1 MFSVDFDYPDYDQEF
16 MEPKPAS
23 VKPENT
29 RDNDSSNIVINGDTG
44 VKPISMPTVDRSKKP
59 TVDRSTKINVTK
71 IQVTSA
77 DSSNQNSIGASSLYP
92 DVRATVSNPSANQNR
107 SFTNADARAPV
118 SYNSNT
124 DSRAGVH
131 SSRTVITS
139 IPESQSNSSLS
150 DDLQDLDRQ
159 KKIKEQELANLKRES
174 ERVQEESRFVCL
186 FYLEIRY
193 SSGSILVYTNLFKV
207 GCERSYSNLFLI
219 TLYHS
224 FQIESVSF
232 LKSMFEKR
240 EKQDLTL

>member
-16 MEPKPAS
+16 MEPKPAT

-29 RDNDSSNIVINGDTG
+29 RDNDSSNIVINGGTG

-77 DSSNQNSIGASSLYP
+77 DSSNQNSIGGSSLYP

-118 SYNSNT
+118 SNNSNT

-131 SSRTVITS
+131 STGTVISIKS
-139 IPESQSNSSLS
+139 IPESHSNSSLS
-150 DDLQDLDRQ
+150 EDLQDLDRQ
-159 KKIKEQELANLKRES
+159 KKIKEQELADLKRES

-186 FYLEIRY
+186 FY
-193 SSGSILVYTNLFKV
+193 
-207 GCERSYSNLFLI
+207 
-219 TLYHS
+219 
-224 FQIESVSF
+224 
-232 LKSMFEKR
+232 
-240 EKQDLTL
+240 